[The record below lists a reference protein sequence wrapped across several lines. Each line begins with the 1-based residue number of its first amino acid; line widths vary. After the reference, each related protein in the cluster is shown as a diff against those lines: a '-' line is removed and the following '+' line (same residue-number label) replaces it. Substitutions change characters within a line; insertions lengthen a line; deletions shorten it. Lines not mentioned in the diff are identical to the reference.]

1 FAYVAN
7 GAEGLAIID
16 VTNPEQP
23 KLYRMFNAGGQLNDA
38 RDVIVG
44 TTNASLFAYVADGRN
59 GLKVIQLTS
68 PELQPKFYGFA
79 PDPNPQ
85 LIAWYPTRK
94 PALSLSRGLERD
106 RAVDETGHQVAVFGR
121 IGSRPFNLEEMRRL
135 FLRKDGTPWYVSNDV
150 DDNSTGTDASAS
162 KQQTGDRQPSAT
174 TEDKPPVTRN
184 R

>member
-1 FAYVAN
+1 MAN
-7 GAEGLAIID
+7 GADGLAIID
-16 VTNPEQP
+16 VTNPEHP
-23 KLYRMFNAGGQLNDA
+23 KMYQMFNAGGQLNDA

-44 TTNASLFAYVADGRN
+44 TTNASLFAYVADGKN
-59 GLKVIQLTS
+59 GLKVIQLSS

-94 PALSLSRGLERD
+94 PALALSRGLERD

-150 DDNSTGTDASAS
+150 DDNSTGTEKSTPTQDPANSHRS
-162 KQQTGDRQPSAT
+162 SDLKDPP
-174 TEDKPPVTRN
+174 PPVVRN